1 MVFAPASRRSALIR
15 GLLVL
20 VVFALIVVPYQRCL
34 TFGGVDPANATLI
47 SGASS
52 LQISM
57 SDCAE
62 MSLANHRLPSQAP
75 GDHTHCDCVSADAA
89 SAPTPSKY
97 LALPAGQSSPAP
109 ATTDQSIRLLADA
122 DNRQLPVLL
131 DFSDAAL
138 FLPFDRHVV
147 MLN

>member
-1 MVFAPASRRSALIR
+1 MVFAPARRRSALIR
-15 GLLVL
+15 GLLGL

-34 TFGGVDPANATLI
+34 TFGGVHPANATLI
-47 SGASS
+47 SGTSS
-52 LQISM
+52 LPM
-57 SDCAE
+57 RMTDCAE

-75 GDHTHCDCVSADAA
+75 VGHTHCDCVSTVAA
-89 SAPTPSKY
+89 STPTPSKY
-97 LALPAGQSSPAP
+97 VGLPAGQSSPAP
-109 ATTDQSIRLLADA
+109 ATMDPSLRLLAVVD
-122 DNRQLPVLL
+122 DRQLPVLL